1 MISKKIIGASM
12 IFISLCSALVFG
24 RPKKNG
30 IKIDSRGLK
39 IPYEVLKKTD
49 GGIEVRK
56 GGFGSDACAYPGDN
70 SKFYLITDRG
80 PNIDYKGPEGKG
92 KLFPVPEFNPE
103 IGLFQIKKNGS
114 VKLLKTIGLKNPDGV
129 KITGLP
135 NPKGKGATGEI
146 AYDLNDG
153 ILGLDEYGLDSEG
166 LVSMNDGSFW
176 VSDEYGPHIVH
187 FSSEGK
193 ELERISPYGMTTNGR
208 KIPAVL
214 SRRRANRGME
224 GLAKTL
230 DEKFLVGIMQSTLHN
245 PSKKEIVN
253 NRLIRIV
260 KFELATGKTWQYL
273 YQQNKETDSCCG
285 ITALSNDEFIVIER
299 DGNFAGEKEAH
310 KYLYK
315 INLKDASDV
324 NGDMTSGY
332 GMIID
337 GKTLE
342 QCTQKE
348 VLDAGIKFAKKE
360 LITDLVTE
368 IGYGH
373 DKLEG
378 LWLLD
383 EHTICVANDNDF
395 ALIEKDNKLNQKI
408 LAGTNNPEDDVVYS
422 VKF

>member
-1 MISKKIIGASM
+1 MKKIVTALIICSVCLSVNAKENKSAVSEKGA
-12 IFISLCSALVFG
+12 
-24 RPKKNG
+24 
-30 IKIDSRGLK
+30 K
-39 IPYEVLKKTD
+39 IPFSNLKTTD
-49 GGIEVRK
+49 DGIEVRK

-80 PNIDYKGPEGKG
+80 PNIDYIGSNGKG

-103 IGLFQIKKNGS
+103 IGLFQIQKDGS
-114 VKLLKTIGLKNPDGV
+114 VKLLKTIGLKSPDGK

-135 NPKGKGATGEI
+135 NPQGKGATGEI
-146 AYDLNDG
+146 AYDLNDNL
-153 ILGLDEYGLDSEG
+153 LGLDEYGLDSEG
-166 LVSMNDGSFW
+166 LVAMKDGSFW
-176 VSDEYGPHIVH
+176 ISDEYGPHIVH
-187 FSSEGK
+187 FSAKGK

-214 SRRRANRGME
+214 ENRRANRGME
-224 GLAKTL
+224 GLAKTP
-230 DEKFLVGIMQSTLHN
+230 DEKYLVGIMQSTLYN

-299 DGNFAGEKEAH
+299 DGKFAGEEEAH
-310 KYLYK
+310 KYLFK
-315 INLKDASDV
+315 INLKDATDV
-324 NGDMTSGY
+324 NGDMTAKN
-332 GMIID
+332 GMLID
-337 GKTLE
+337 RKTLE
-342 QCTQKE
+342 QCTQAE
-348 VLDAGIKFAKKE
+348 VLDAGITFVKKE

-383 EHTICVANDNDF
+383 DNTICVANDNDF
-395 ALIEKDNKLNQKI
+395 ALIEKDNKLCQKI
-408 LAGTNNPEDDVVYS
+408 LPGTDLPEDDVVYAI
-422 VKF
+422 KTTGIK

>member
-1 MISKKIIGASM
+1 MISKKIIGAAM
-12 IFISLCSALVFG
+12 ILISLCSALVFG

-56 GGFGSDACAYPGDN
+56 GGFGSDVCTYPGDN

-103 IGLFQIKKNGS
+103 IGLFQIQKNGS

-208 KIPAVL
+208 KIRAVL

-224 GLAKTL
+224 GLAKTP

-408 LAGTNNPEDDVVYS
+408 LPGTNNPEDDVVYS

>member
-1 MISKKIIGASM
+1 MKKSYMAFAAIL
-12 IFISLCSALVFG
+12 ISLCTISVFAKPVKTG
-24 RPKKNG
+24 LGKNG
-30 IKIDSRGLK
+30 AKVPFKTLK
-39 IPYEVLKKTD
+39 TTD
-49 GGIEVRK
+49 DGIEVRK
-56 GGFGSDACAYPGDN
+56 GGFGSDACAYPGDS

-103 IGLFQIKKNGS
+103 IGLFQFQKDGS
-114 VKLLKTIGLKNPDGV
+114 VKLLKTIGLKSPDGK

-135 NPKGKGATGEI
+135 NPQGKGATGEI
-146 AYDLNDG
+146 AYDLSENL
-153 ILGLDEYGLDSEG
+153 LGLDEYGLDSEG
-166 LVSMNDGSFW
+166 LVAMKDGSFW
-176 VSDEYGPHIVH
+176 ISDEYGPHIVH
-187 FSSEGK
+187 FSKKGK
-193 ELERISPYGMTTNGR
+193 ELERISPFGMTTNGR

-214 SRRRANRGME
+214 ATRRANRGME
-224 GLAKTL
+224 GLAKTP

-260 KFELATGKTWQYL
+260 KFEIATGKTWQYL

-285 ITALSNDEFIVIER
+285 ITALSDDEFIVIER

-310 KYLYK
+310 KYLFK
-315 INLKDASDV
+315 ISLKDATDV
-324 NGDMTSGY
+324 NGDMTSKN
-332 GMIID
+332 GMLIE

-342 QCTQKE
+342 QCTQAELLEK
-348 VLDAGIKFAKKE
+348 GITFVKKE

-378 LWLLD
+378 LWLLND
-383 EHTICVANDNDF
+383 NTICVANDNDF
-395 ALIEKDNKLNQKI
+395 ALIEKDNKLCQKV
-408 LAGTNNPEDDVVYS
+408 LPGTDLPEDDVIYS
-422 VKF
+422 IKF

>member
-1 MISKKIIGASM
+1 MKKIVTALIICSVCLSVNAKENKSAVSEKGA
-12 IFISLCSALVFG
+12 
-24 RPKKNG
+24 
-30 IKIDSRGLK
+30 K
-39 IPYEVLKKTD
+39 IPFSNLKTTD
-49 GGIEVRK
+49 DGIEVRK

-80 PNIDYKGPEGKG
+80 PNSDYIGSNGKG

-103 IGLFQIKKNGS
+103 IGLFQIQKDGS
-114 VKLLKTIGLKNPDGV
+114 VKLLKTIGLKSPDGK

-135 NPKGKGATGEI
+135 NPQGKGATGEI
-146 AYDLNDG
+146 AYDLNDNL
-153 ILGLDEYGLDSEG
+153 LGLDEYGLDSEG
-166 LVSMNDGSFW
+166 LVAMKDGSFW
-176 VSDEYGPHIVH
+176 ISDEYGPHIVH
-187 FSSEGK
+187 FSAKGK
-193 ELERISPYGMTTNGR
+193 ELERISPYGMTTTGR

-214 SRRRANRGME
+214 ENRRANRGME
-224 GLAKTL
+224 GLAKTP
-230 DEKFLVGIMQSTLHN
+230 DEKYLVGIMQSTLYN

-299 DGNFAGEKEAH
+299 DGKFAGEEEAH
-310 KYLYK
+310 KYLFK
-315 INLKDASDV
+315 INLKDATDV
-324 NGDMTSGY
+324 NGDMTAKN
-332 GMIID
+332 GMLID
-337 GKTLE
+337 RKTLE
-342 QCTQKE
+342 QCTQAE
-348 VLDAGIKFAKKE
+348 VLDAGITFVKKE

-383 EHTICVANDNDF
+383 DNTICVANDNDF
-395 ALIEKDNKLNQKI
+395 ALIEKDNKLCQKI
-408 LAGTNNPEDDVVYS
+408 LPGTDLPEDDVVYAI
-422 VKF
+422 KTTGIK

>member
-1 MISKKIIGASM
+1 MFNKKIGLSFSI
-12 IFISLCSALVFG
+12 ISLCAFGVFG
-24 RPKKNG
+24 IPSSG
-30 IKIDSRGLK
+30 SLK
-39 IPYEVLKKTD
+39 IKSDGAKIPFKLLKKT
-49 GGIEVRK
+49 GNGVEIRK
-56 GGFGSDACAYPGDN
+56 GGFGSDACAYPGDS

-80 PNIDYKGPEGKG
+80 PNIDYKGAEGKG
-92 KLFPVPEFNPE
+92 KLFPVPDFNPE
-103 IGLFQIKKNGS
+103 IGLFQIQKDGT
-114 VKLLKTIGLKNPDGV
+114 VKLLKTIGLKNPDGK

-135 NPKGKGATGEI
+135 NPQGKGATGEI
-146 AYDLNDG
+146 AYDLKDN

-166 LVSMNDGSFW
+166 LVAMNDGSFW

-187 FSSEGK
+187 FSAKGK
-193 ELERISPYGMTTNGR
+193 EIERISPYGMTTNGR

-214 SRRRANRGME
+214 AKRRANRGME
-224 GLAKTL
+224 GLAKTP

-260 KFELATGKTWQYL
+260 KFEIATGKTWQYL

-285 ITALSNDEFIVIER
+285 ITALSNDEFVVIER
-299 DGNFAGEKEAH
+299 DGNFAGQKEAH

-315 INLKDASDV
+315 ISLKDATDV
-324 NGDMTSGY
+324 NGDMTLENGLK
-332 GMIID
+332 IE

-342 QCTQKE
+342 QCTQTE
-348 VLDAGIKFAKKE
+348 VLDAGITFVKKE
-360 LITDLVTE
+360 LITDLVKE
-368 IGYGH
+368 IGYCH

-383 EHTICVANDNDF
+383 ENTICVANDNDF
-395 ALIEKDNKLNQKI
+395 ALIEKDNKLVQKI
-408 LAGTNNPEDDVVYS
+408 LPGKSTPEDDVVYS

>member
-1 MISKKIIGASM
+1 MKIIKSTIAAVL
-12 IFISLCSALVFG
+12 SLCAASIFAEGAEVPF
-24 RPKKNG
+24 K
-30 IKIDSRGLK
+30 
-39 IPYEVLKKTD
+39 VLKKTQD
-49 GGIEVRK
+49 GVEIRK

-80 PNIDYKGPEGKG
+80 PNIDYKGPQGKG

-103 IGLFQIKKNGS
+103 IGLFQFQKNGS
-114 VKLLKTIGLKNPDGV
+114 IKLLKTIPLKNPDGK

-135 NPKGKGATGEI
+135 NPQGKGATGEI
-146 AYDLNDG
+146 AYDLNDKT
-153 ILGLDEYGLDSEG
+153 LGLDEYGLDSEG
-166 LVSMNDGSFW
+166 LVAMKDGSFW

-187 FSSEGK
+187 FSAKGK

-214 SRRRANRGME
+214 ANRRANRGME
-224 GLAKTL
+224 GLAKTP
-230 DEKFLVGIMQSTLHN
+230 DEKYLVGIMQSTLHN

-299 DGNFAGEKEAH
+299 DGKFAGEEEAH
-310 KYLYK
+310 KYLFK
-315 INLKDASDV
+315 INLKDATDV
-324 NGDMTSGY
+324 NGDMTAKN
-332 GMIID
+332 GMLID

-342 QCTQKE
+342 QCTQE
-348 VLDAGIKFAKKE
+348 ELLERGITFVKKE

-368 IGYGH
+368 TGYPH

-383 EHTICVANDNDF
+383 ENTICVANDNDF
-395 ALIEKDNKLNQKI
+395 ALIEKNNKLCQKI
-408 LAGTNNPEDDVVYS
+408 LPGTDKPEDDVVYS
-422 VKF
+422 IKITGTK

>member
-1 MISKKIIGASM
+1 MKKIVTALIICSVCLSVNAKENKSAVSEKGA
-12 IFISLCSALVFG
+12 
-24 RPKKNG
+24 
-30 IKIDSRGLK
+30 K
-39 IPYEVLKKTD
+39 IPFSILKTTD
-49 GGIEVRK
+49 DGIEVRK

-80 PNIDYKGPEGKG
+80 PNIDYIGSNGKG

-103 IGLFQIKKNGS
+103 IGLFKFQKDGS
-114 VKLLKTIGLKNPDGV
+114 VKLLRTIGLKSPDGK

-135 NPKGKGATGEI
+135 NPDGKGATGEI
-146 AYDLNDG
+146 AYDLSENL
-153 ILGLDEYGLDSEG
+153 LGLDEYGLDSEG
-166 LVSMNDGSFW
+166 LVAMKDGSFW
-176 VSDEYGPHIVH
+176 ISDEYGPHIVH
-187 FSSEGK
+187 FSAKGK

-214 SRRRANRGME
+214 ANRRANRGME
-224 GLAKTL
+224 GLAKTP
-230 DEKFLVGIMQSTLHN
+230 DEKYLVGIMQSTLYN

-285 ITALSNDEFIVIER
+285 ITALSNEEFIVIER
-299 DGNFAGEKEAH
+299 DGKFAGEEEAH
-310 KYLYK
+310 KYLFK
-315 INLKDASDV
+315 INLKDATDV
-324 NGDMTSGY
+324 NGDMTAKN
-332 GMIID
+332 GMLID

-342 QCTQKE
+342 QCTQAE
-348 VLDAGIKFAKKE
+348 VLDAGITFVKKE

-383 EHTICVANDNDF
+383 DNTICVANDNDF
-395 ALIEKDNKLNQKI
+395 ALIEKDNKLCQKI
-408 LAGTNNPEDDVVYS
+408 LPGTELPEDDVVYAI
-422 VKF
+422 KTTGIK

>member
-1 MISKKIIGASM
+1 MKKIVTALIICSVCLSVNAKENKSAVSEKGA
-12 IFISLCSALVFG
+12 
-24 RPKKNG
+24 
-30 IKIDSRGLK
+30 K
-39 IPYEVLKKTD
+39 IPFSILKTTD
-49 GGIEVRK
+49 DGIEVRK

-80 PNIDYKGPEGKG
+80 PNIDYIGSNGKG

-103 IGLFQIKKNGS
+103 IGLFQIQKDGS
-114 VKLLKTIGLKNPDGV
+114 VKLLKTIGLKSPDGK

-135 NPKGKGATGEI
+135 NPQGKGATGEI
-146 AYDLNDG
+146 AYDLNDNL
-153 ILGLDEYGLDSEG
+153 LGLDEYGLDSEG
-166 LVSMNDGSFW
+166 LVAMKDGSFW
-176 VSDEYGPHIVH
+176 ISDEYGPHIVH
-187 FSSEGK
+187 FSAKGK

-214 SRRRANRGME
+214 ENRRANRGME
-224 GLAKTL
+224 GLAKTP
-230 DEKFLVGIMQSTLHN
+230 DEKYLVGIMQSTLYN

-299 DGNFAGEKEAH
+299 DGKFAGEEEAH
-310 KYLYK
+310 KYLFK
-315 INLKDASDV
+315 INLKDATDV
-324 NGDMTSGY
+324 NGDMTAKN
-332 GMIID
+332 GMLID
-337 GKTLE
+337 RKTLE
-342 QCTQKE
+342 QCTQAE
-348 VLDAGIKFAKKE
+348 VLDAGITFVKKE

-368 IGYGH
+368 IGYGP

-383 EHTICVANDNDF
+383 DNTICVVNDNDF
-395 ALIEKDNKLNQKI
+395 ALIEKDNKLCQKI
-408 LAGTNNPEDDVVYS
+408 LPGTDLPEDDVVYAI
-422 VKF
+422 KTTGIK

>member
-1 MISKKIIGASM
+1 MKKIVTALIICSVCLSVNAKENKSAVSEKGA
-12 IFISLCSALVFG
+12 
-24 RPKKNG
+24 
-30 IKIDSRGLK
+30 K
-39 IPYEVLKKTD
+39 IPFSILKTTD
-49 GGIEVRK
+49 DGIEVRK

-80 PNIDYKGPEGKG
+80 PNIDYIGSNGKG

-103 IGLFQIKKNGS
+103 IGLFQIQKDGS
-114 VKLLKTIGLKNPDGV
+114 VKLLKTIGLKSPDGK

-135 NPKGKGATGEI
+135 NPQGKGATGEI
-146 AYDLNDG
+146 AYDLNDNL
-153 ILGLDEYGLDSEG
+153 LGLDEYGLDSEG
-166 LVSMNDGSFW
+166 LVAMKDGSFW
-176 VSDEYGPHIVH
+176 ISDEYGPHIVH
-187 FSSEGK
+187 FSAKGK

-214 SRRRANRGME
+214 ENRRANRGME
-224 GLAKTL
+224 GLAKTP
-230 DEKFLVGIMQSTLHN
+230 DEKYLVGIMQSTLYN

-299 DGNFAGEKEAH
+299 DGKFAGEEEAH
-310 KYLYK
+310 KYLFK
-315 INLKDASDV
+315 INLKDATDV
-324 NGDMTSGY
+324 NGDMTAKN
-332 GMIID
+332 GMLID
-337 GKTLE
+337 RKTLE
-342 QCTQKE
+342 QCTQAE
-348 VLDAGIKFAKKE
+348 VLDAGITFVKKE

-383 EHTICVANDNDF
+383 DNTICVANDNDF
-395 ALIEKDNKLNQKI
+395 ALIEKDNKLCQKI
-408 LAGTNNPEDDVVYS
+408 LPGTDLPEDDVVYAI
-422 VKF
+422 KTTGIK

>member
-1 MISKKIIGASM
+1 MKIINKAALSFTIIMAAAVSTANAESKTKSLGAEVP
-12 IFISLCSALVFG
+12 F
-24 RPKKNG
+24 
-30 IKIDSRGLK
+30 
-39 IPYEVLKKTD
+39 EVLRKTETV
-49 GGIEVRK
+49 IEIRK
-56 GGFGSDACAYPGDN
+56 GGFGSDACAFPGDS

-103 IGLFQIKKNGS
+103 IGLFEFTKDGKIKK
-114 VKLLKTIGLKNPDGV
+114 LKSIPLKNPKGK

-146 AYDLNDG
+146 AYDLNNK

-166 LVSMNDGSFW
+166 LVAMNDGSFW

-187 FSSEGK
+187 FSSKGK

-214 SRRRANRGME
+214 ANRRANRGME
-224 GLAKTL
+224 GLAKTP
-230 DEKFLVGIMQSTLHN
+230 DEKYLVGIIQSTLYN

-260 KFELATGKTWQYL
+260 KFEIATGKTWQYL

-285 ITALSNDEFIVIER
+285 ITALSNDQFIVIER
-299 DGNFAGEKEAH
+299 DGKFAGEEEAH

-315 INLKDASDV
+315 INLKNATDV
-324 NGDMTSGY
+324 NGDMTAENGLLLN
-332 GMIID
+332 

-342 QCTQKE
+342 QCTQEE
-348 VLDAGIKFAKKE
+348 VLKNGITFVEKE

-368 IGYGH
+368 TGYGH

-378 LWLLD
+378 LWLKD
-383 EHTICVANDNDF
+383 NHTICVANDNDF
-395 ALIEKDNKLNQKI
+395 SLIEKDNQLCQKV
-408 LAGTNNPEDDVVYS
+408 LPGSTTPEDDVIYS

>member
-1 MISKKIIGASM
+1 MKKLQSKIAIAAIISICG
-12 IFISLCSALVFG
+12 FALYAK
-24 RPKKNG
+24 PAKNEPNKNG
-30 IKIDSRGLK
+30 AKVPYKTLK
-39 IPYEVLKKTD
+39 ITKNGV
-49 GGIEVRK
+49 EVRK
-56 GGFGSDACAYPGDN
+56 GGFGSDACAYPGDS

-80 PNIDYKGPEGKG
+80 PNIDYKGANGKG

-103 IGLFQIKKNGS
+103 IGLFQIKKDGS
-114 VKLLKTIGLKNPDGV
+114 VKLLKTIGLKAPDGK

-146 AYDLNDG
+146 AYDLNENL
-153 ILGLDEYGLDSEG
+153 LGLDEYGLDNEG
-166 LVSMNDGSFW
+166 LVAMKDETFW

-187 FSSEGK
+187 FSAKGK

-214 SRRRANRGME
+214 ANRRANRGME
-224 GLAKTL
+224 GLAKTP
-230 DEKFLVGIMQSTLHN
+230 DEKYLVGIMQSTLYN

-260 KFELATGKTWQYL
+260 KFEIATGKTWQYL

-285 ITALSNDEFIVIER
+285 ITALTNDEFIVIER
-299 DGNFAGEKEAH
+299 DGNFSGEKEAH
-310 KYLYK
+310 KYLFK
-315 INLKDASDV
+315 INLNGATDV
-324 NGDMTSGY
+324 NGDMTAEKG
-332 GMIID
+332 ILID

-342 QCTQKE
+342 QCTQSE
-348 VLDAGIKFAKKE
+348 LLDSGITFVKKE
-360 LITDLVTE
+360 LITDLVAT
-368 IGYGH
+368 INYGH

-383 EHTICVANDNDF
+383 DNTICVANDNDF
-395 ALIEKDNKLNQKI
+395 ALIEKDNKLCQKI
-408 LAGTNNPEDDVVYS
+408 LPGTETPEDDVIYS

>member
-1 MISKKIIGASM
+1 M

-92 KLFPVPEFNPE
+92 KLFPVPEYNPE
-103 IGLFQIKKNGS
+103 IGLFQIQKNGS

-214 SRRRANRGME
+214 SKRRANRGME
-224 GLAKTL
+224 GLAKTP

-368 IGYGH
+368 IEIGRAH
-373 DKLEG
+373 
-378 LWLLD
+378 
-383 EHTICVANDNDF
+383 V
-395 ALIEKDNKLNQKI
+395 
-408 LAGTNNPEDDVVYS
+408 
-422 VKF
+422 

>member
-80 PNIDYKGPEGKG
+80 P
-92 KLFPVPEFNPE
+92 
-103 IGLFQIKKNGS
+103 
-114 VKLLKTIGLKNPDGV
+114 
-129 KITGLP
+129 
-135 NPKGKGATGEI
+135 
-146 AYDLNDG
+146 
-153 ILGLDEYGLDSEG
+153 
-166 LVSMNDGSFW
+166 
-176 VSDEYGPHIVH
+176 HIVH

-224 GLAKTL
+224 GLAKTP

-408 LAGTNNPEDDVVYS
+408 LPGTNNPEDDVVYS